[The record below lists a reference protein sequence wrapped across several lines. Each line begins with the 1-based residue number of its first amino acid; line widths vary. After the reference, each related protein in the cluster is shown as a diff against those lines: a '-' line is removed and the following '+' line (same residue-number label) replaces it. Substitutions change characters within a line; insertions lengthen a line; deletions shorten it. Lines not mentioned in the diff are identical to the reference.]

1 MKIIMN
7 TNMKSNSNVIV
18 KIMNHIIIFTYLLL
32 HNK

>member
-18 KIMNHIIIFTYLLL
+18 KIMNYIIIFTYLLL